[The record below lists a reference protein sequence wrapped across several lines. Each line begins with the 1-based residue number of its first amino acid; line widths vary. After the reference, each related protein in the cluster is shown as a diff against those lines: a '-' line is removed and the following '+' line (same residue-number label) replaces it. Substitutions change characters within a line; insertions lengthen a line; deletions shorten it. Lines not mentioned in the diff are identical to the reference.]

1 MIKAIIIFIVF
12 NILAFIAGTWS
23 DDPSSEDGGHIV
35 YRLSFGG
42 CSVILSGIVAG
53 LLCGVLKLPASACI
67 CVFILLVAASGVAGF
82 VIRKGRG
89 RKSCRLG
96 ITKVFPVFVAVV
108 AAEVFAV
115 IFYRTD
121 LTSALSGIRT
131 ATAVFDSGYGYCAD
145 PMMVFI
151 GAICRLTG
159 IHPMLFVHVM
169 LSAPFIVLY
178 NLCYM
183 ALIKTVTDK
192 EPEVIAAFLTV
203 AALNIWGYQSDALIP
218 VTLLLEWFGSGVF
231 IVHGLL
237 TMLAVILIR
246 RLRSKGVNDEI
257 KVADN
262 EIPEDISE
270 EWDMNRHKIIN
281 ARNLA
286 IALGVLA
293 VSLIFVVIVL
303 NNKINKLYDATVNL
317 QAELNGRCSMY
328 EFAPEGKVEGYL
340 LRAGDGT
347 LSFIGGGSE
356 KNADELRDFLS
367 KYGNSITNWYVYG
380 NDDENSGAAKALIL
394 EGVVGVEGI
403 YVINREETDL
413 K

>member
-12 NILAFIAGTWS
+12 YILAFIAGIWS
-23 DDPSSEDGGHIV
+23 DDASSEEGGSII

-42 CSVILSGIVAG
+42 CGVILAGMIAGTVCGITKLSAG
-53 LLCGVLKLPASACI
+53 VCI
-67 CVFILLVAASGVAGF
+67 CVFILLIAALGIAGF
-82 VIRKGRG
+82 VIRKKRG
-89 RKSCRLG
+89 IPSCRIRISKAFLPFA
-96 ITKVFPVFVAVV
+96 IVV

-121 LTSALSGIRT
+121 LTDALCGIRT
-131 ATAVFDSGYGYCAD
+131 ATAVFDSGYGSAAD

-151 GAICRLTG
+151 GALCHIFG
-159 IHPMLFVHVM
+159 IHPLLFIHAMLPAT
-169 LSAPFIVLY
+169 LIVLY
-178 NLCYM
+178 NLCYL
-183 ALIKTVTDK
+183 ALIDIVTDK
-192 EPEVIAAFLTV
+192 DSERIAAFLTV

-218 VTLLLEWFGSGVF
+218 VTLLLEWFGTGVY

-246 RLRSKGVNDEI
+246 HQRSRSADEEVLI
-257 KVADN
+257 EDN
-262 EIPEDISE
+262 ETPEDISE

-328 EFAPEGKVEGYL
+328 EFSPEGKVEGYL

-380 NDDENSGAAKALIL
+380 DDDENSGAARTLIS